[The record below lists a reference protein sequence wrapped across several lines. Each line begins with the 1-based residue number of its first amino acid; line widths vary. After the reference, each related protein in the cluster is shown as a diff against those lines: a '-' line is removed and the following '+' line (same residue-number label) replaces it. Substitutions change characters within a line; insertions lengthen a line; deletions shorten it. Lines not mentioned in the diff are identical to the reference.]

1 MSQPLQYSIYDEEQ
15 QPPPIP
21 KKNIK
26 RNRTYKKKPV
36 SKKVQNFLE
45 AMDNPSGPADFS
57 AAPQEYPAHPQKPE
71 PLKRKNEKD
80 NTDNPIE
87 SFTQLP
93 EGAYSPPNQEYY
105 NQYVPYFTNA
115 VENQRIDAPRDEL
128 MKKLNYMIH
137 LLEDQ
142 QDEKTGN
149 VAEELILYLFLGIF
163 VIFVVDSFARAAKYT
178 R

>member
-1 MSQPLQYSIYDEEQ
+1 MSQPLQYSIYEDDE
-15 QPPPIP
+15 QPSLP
-21 KKNIK
+21 KKNNK

-57 AAPQEYPAHPQKPE
+57 ASPQEYPAHPQKPA
-71 PLKRKNEKD
+71 PLKRKNDKD
-80 NTDNPIE
+80 NTDTPIE

-93 EGAYSPPNQEYY
+93 GGAWAPPNQEYY
-105 NQYVPYFTNA
+105 NQYVPYF
-115 VENQRIDAPRDEL
+115 
-128 MKKLNYMIH
+128 MIH
-137 LLEDQ
+137 LLEEQ

>member
-1 MSQPLQYSIYDEEQ
+1 MSQPLQYSLYDE
-15 QPPPIP
+15 QPSIQ
-21 KKNIK
+21 KNNK

-36 SKKVQNFLE
+36 SKKVKNFLE
-45 AMDNPSGPADFS
+45 SMENQTGPADFS
-57 AAPQEYPAHPQKPE
+57 DSPQEYPAHPQKPA
-71 PLKRKNEKD
+71 PLKRKSDKEKSD
-80 NTDNPIE
+80 VPVE

-93 EGAYSPPNQEYY
+93 EGAYAPPNQEYY
-105 NQYVPYFTNA
+105 NQYIPYFTNA
-115 VENQRIDAPRDEL
+115 MENPRIDAPREEL

-137 LLEDQ
+137 LLEEQ